1 MFEKI
6 LKNTENKTMEN
17 YWKIKKKKKKKKCF
31 RKSFFQTIFLFSIT
45 SVSGS
50 VLLLMLKNQEY
61 FCMKFLPSIVFIQMS
76 EEDAKIP

>member
-1 MFEKI
+1 MPKIKQWKTIEKS
-6 LKNTENKTMEN
+6 
-17 YWKIKKKKKKKKCF
+17 KKKKKKKKCF